1 MIEPLSALNIDLKK
15 YPVLSNI
22 NNNLIQFDTDLKR
35 KKFDKILSN
44 FDSNISLCEKL
55 KNIAIKK
62 NDEYCANVTFLLKI
76 NFSLTKSLALFWKL
90 CEDFEYPQAWSC
102 LQNALDDCKT
112 LLKFCDK
119 ERSKYFI
126 NFHEYLSLIEKLFP
140 YNIFIS
146 SEMDGITSE
155 CSICGKSSFDSECC
169 HINGHLYWGEMAF
182 SVVTDIKEFSG
193 AAFVPNPVDKRCRFR
208 IDYDK
213 KSPEK
218 SPFKE
223 VHTFI
228 QFSGRPFRNVKTKKS
243 ERKVQRSDF
252 KHRLKEW
259 PCPCG
264 SGISFQECCYD
275 KETIIIPHIDYYFEG
290 E

>member
-1 MIEPLSALNIDLKK
+1 MIEPLSTLDIDLKK

-22 NNNLIQFDTDLKR
+22 NNNLIQFDTELKR
-35 KKFDKILSN
+35 KKFDRIQSN
-44 FDSNISLCEKL
+44 YDSNISLCEKL

-62 NDEYCANVTFLLKI
+62 NDEYCANVAFLLKI
-76 NFSLTKSLALFWKL
+76 NFSLIKSLALFWKL
-90 CEDFEYPQAWSC
+90 CEDFEYPKAWSC
-102 LQNALDDCKT
+102 LQDALDNCKI
-112 LLKFCDK
+112 LLKFSDK

-126 NFHEYLSLIEKLFP
+126 NLHEYLSLIENLFP
-140 YNIFIS
+140 YNVFS
-146 SEMDGITSE
+146 SIESDGITSE

-169 HINGHLYWGEMAF
+169 HINGHLYWGEMAG
-182 SVVTDIKEFSG
+182 SVFTDMKGFSG
-193 AAFVPNPVDKRCRFR
+193 AAFVPNPVDKRC
-208 IDYDK
+208 IIPINYDK

-218 SPFKE
+218 SPFKK

-228 QFSGRPFRNVKTKKS
+228 QTSGRPLHNLKIIKS

-252 KHRLKEW
+252 NNLWKEW